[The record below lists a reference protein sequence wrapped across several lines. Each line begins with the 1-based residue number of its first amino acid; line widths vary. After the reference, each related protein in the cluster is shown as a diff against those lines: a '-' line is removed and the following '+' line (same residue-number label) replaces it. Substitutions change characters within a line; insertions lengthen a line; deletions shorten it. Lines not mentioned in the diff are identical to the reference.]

1 MKLKVFVSW
10 SGERSRTLAEVLVR
24 WLPRV
29 IQACEPWMS
38 QQIEKGERWNQMIGE
53 RLSQYDV
60 GIVCVTPENVSA
72 PWLLF
77 EAGALSK
84 VFGRSQ
90 VCPLLL
96 GIRADDLEGPL
107 AQFQATTVEKED
119 LLRLLESLN
128 GRPEEELIDKV
139 LLREIFERE
148 WPELERRIEE
158 LADAPVPATT
168 ESVPSVIR
176 SFAKRGFPEPA
187 LGSAAHFTSGFES
200 HGLYDTV
207 CDLATKRFSVFGRKN
222 RKLFDKEHSD
232 FFATLKAKVDAGF
245 DFRCLFLDPDSP
257 SHVISAAHQS
267 DEFPSELC
275 QGIERACRV
284 MTEAGLDPCDHFRT
298 YCVQRGVS
306 LLLVDDA
313 ILYSRIKTTADG
325 RARALTKC
333 PFTVVG
339 STSALGADL
348 AEDFEQAWEAARPM
362 PAL

>member
-10 SGERSRTLAEVLVR
+10 SGARSRTLAEVLVR

-38 QQIEKGERWNQMIGE
+38 QQIEKGERWNQEIGE
-53 RLSQYDV
+53 KLAHYDV
-60 GIVCVTPENVSA
+60 GIVCVTPENVEA

-77 EAGALSK
+77 ESGALSK
-84 VFGRSQ
+84 AFGKSQ

-96 GIRADDLEGPL
+96 GMRANDLTGPL
-107 AQFQATTVEKED
+107 AQFQATAVDKED

-128 GRPEEELIDKV
+128 GRPREKLIDKA
-139 LLREIFERE
+139 LLRETFERE

-158 LADAPVPATT
+158 VAEAPVPATV

-200 HGLYDTV
+200 HGLYGTV
-207 CDLATKRFSVFGRKN
+207 CDLATRRLNVFGRKN

-232 FFATLKAKVDAGF
+232 FFTTLKAKIDDGF
-245 DFRCLFLDPDSP
+245 DFRCLFLDPKSP
-257 SHVISAAHQS
+257 AHVIAAAHQS
-267 DEFPSELC
+267 DEFTTELC
-275 QGIERACRV
+275 QCIEQACGV
-284 MTEAGLDPCDHFRT
+284 LTEVDLDPRDHFRT

-306 LLLVDDA
+306 LLMVDDA
-313 ILYSRIKTTADG
+313 VLYSRIKTTADG

-339 STSALGADL
+339 SASALGMDL
-348 AEDFEQAWEAARPM
+348 EEDFEQVWEAATPIASR
-362 PAL
+362 